1 MGKLSNRKILESL
14 EDSRKVLDCLEL
26 YCPTDDSAMIETFG
40 VCLVQTWLLGP

>member
-26 YCPTDDSAMIETFG
+26 YCPTDHSAMMETFC
-40 VCLVQTWLLGP
+40 VCLVQMWLSGP